1 MGLGNLLWVDEGF
14 GVWVVE
20 WLYVYYYWFEYV
32 EIVDGGIQGLN
43 LLGYVESVSYLLIFD
58 VIDYG
63 LEFGML

>member
-63 LEFGML
+63 LESGML